1 MIVLIFALLLFIG
14 APIAFV
20 LGSTS
25 LFYLISLKLPLVI
38 MPQRIYIGLESFLIV
53 AVPLFILA
61 GAIMNAGG
69 ITPRLVKLSNLFI
82 KGLRGGLAYVTVVAS
97 MLFAGITGV
106 GTADTAAIGSIMI
119 PAMEKAGYKR
129 EDAAAIAAASGIIGP
144 IIPPSVV
151 MVIYASMA
159 NVSIAKLFMGGFI
172 PGILLGVAIMVVG
185 YLHARKH
192 NIRYTTLDLPKNT
205 REYIEGI
212 LALLMPVVILGG
224 ILGGVFTATEAAAF
238 AVIYALILGLF
249 VTRELKPRDIFK
261 VFREASVISGG
272 ILMIIACA
280 ALFGWILAGE
290 SVPEKVGTLI
300 ISLTNNKYL
309 ILLLVNLF
317 LIFLGMFMETLAS
330 VVLTLPILLPLMLK
344 IGVDPVHF
352 GIIMAVNLTVG
363 LITPPLGVC
372 AFVAASIAKLPFEKV
387 VRSLVPY
394 IIVTTIVLFIIVY
407 FPKLVMFL
415 PNLILIK

>member
-14 APIAFV
+14 VPIAFV

-82 KGLRGGLAYVTVVAS
+82 KSLRGGLAYVTVVAS

-129 EDAAAIAAASGIIGP
+129 EDAAAITAASGIIGP

-159 NVSIAKLFMGGFI
+159 NVSVAKLFMGGFI
-172 PGILLGVAIMVVG
+172 PGTLLGVAIMIVA

-192 NIRYTTLDLPKNT
+192 NIRSTALDLPKNT

-212 LALLMPVVILGG
+212 LALLMPVIILGG
-224 ILGGVFTATEAAAF
+224 ILSGVFTATEAAAF
-238 AVIYALILGLF
+238 AVLYALILGLF

-261 VFREASVISGG
+261 VFRGASVISGG

-387 VRSLVPY
+387 VRSLMPY
-394 IIVTTIVLFIIVY
+394 IIVTAIVLFIIVY
-407 FPKLVMFL
+407 FPKVVMFL
-415 PNLILIK
+415 PNLIK